1 MIDDNPSPL
10 GTCCESAS
18 VCVFARALRARAASC
33 ELAERRLLAEGDV
46 IECPSPVARMNCV
59 TLAALLHERARFALR
74 LPGPGQPLMH
84 AQAMRL
90 HCGGLLA
97 LQHALDAP
105 RPDVHRLIGAA
116 HERCSSLTE
125 LPWDA
130 IVKSLS
136 AWQPGRARRPPKP

>member
-1 MIDDNPSPL
+1 
-10 GTCCESAS
+10 
-18 VCVFARALRARAASC
+18 
-33 ELAERRLLAEGDV
+33 
-46 IECPSPVARMNCV
+46 MNCV

-74 LPGPGQPLMH
+74 LPRAGQPLMH

-97 LQHALDAP
+97 LQHALEAP
-105 RPDVHRLIGAA
+105 RPDVHRLIGTA